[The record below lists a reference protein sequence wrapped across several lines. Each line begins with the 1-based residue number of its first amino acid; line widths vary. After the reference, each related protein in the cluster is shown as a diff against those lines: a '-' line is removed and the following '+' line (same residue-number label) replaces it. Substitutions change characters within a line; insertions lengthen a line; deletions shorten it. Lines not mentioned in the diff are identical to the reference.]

1 MNREERSRVNMKH
14 VVGISLGSSQRDHAV
29 TVEMMGEKCRVERFG
44 TNGDM
49 ERMIGLIKE
58 YDGKVDAFGLG
69 GIDIYISAVDKRY
82 TLRDAR
88 KLVQAAQQTPIV
100 DGSGLK
106 HVLER
111 RVIEYLVANTGIFKE
126 RHRVL
131 ITSAMD
137 RLGMAQA
144 LFDAG
149 CDVTLG
155 DFLFV
160 LNVPLPLKS
169 LKSLARLARF
179 IAPIV
184 VRLPFSMI
192 YPTGEQQGENK
203 PRQVKYFL
211 ENEIIAG
218 DFHFI
223 HRYMPPELPG
233 KIVITNTVT
242 SDDVRYLKER
252 GVKTLVATTPEME
265 GRSFGTNMLEA
276 ILVSLA
282 GGKSELTED
291 QYDRMLEDLKITPR
305 IEELQ

>member
-1 MNREERSRVNMKH
+1 MKH
-14 VVGISLGSSQRDHAV
+14 VVGISLGSSQRNHAV
-29 TVEMMGEKCRVERFG
+29 TVNLMGEECKVERFG
-44 TNGDM
+44 TDGDM
-49 ERMIGLIKE
+49 GRMIALLQE

-69 GIDIYISAVDKRY
+69 GIDLYISAVDRRY
-82 TLRDAR
+82 VLRDAR
-88 KLVQAAQQTPIV
+88 KIIRAAQLTPIV

-111 RVIEYLVANTGIFKE
+111 RVIEYLVANTDIFKE
-126 RHRVL
+126 RRKVL
-131 ITSAMD
+131 LTCAMD

-155 DFLFV
+155 DFLYV

-169 LKSLARLARF
+169 LKSLACLARVV
-179 IAPIV
+179 APIV
-184 VRLPFSMI
+184 VQLPFSMI
-192 YPTGEQQGENK
+192 YPTGEQQGESK
-203 PRQVKYFL
+203 PRQIRYFL

-242 SDDVRYLKER
+242 RDDVRYLKER
-252 GVKTLVATTPEME
+252 GVKTLVATTPEMD
-265 GRSFGTNMLEA
+265 GRSFGTNILEA
-276 ILVSLA
+276 ILVAMA
-282 GGKSELTED
+282 GSTRELSED
-291 QYDRMLEDLKITPR
+291 QYGRMLEDLKITPR
-305 IEELQ
+305 FEELQ

>member
-1 MNREERSRVNMKH
+1 MKH
-14 VVGISLGSSQRDHAV
+14 VVGISLGSSQRNHAV
-29 TVEMMGEKCRVERFG
+29 TVNLMGEECKVERFG
-44 TNGDM
+44 TDGDM
-49 ERMIGLIKE
+49 GRMIALLQE

-69 GIDIYISAVDKRY
+69 GIDLYISAVDRRY
-82 TLRDAR
+82 VLRDAR
-88 KLVQAAQQTPIV
+88 KIIRAAQLTPIV

-126 RHRVL
+126 RRKVL
-131 ITSAMD
+131 LTCAMD

-155 DFLFV
+155 DFLYV

-169 LKSLARLARF
+169 LKSLACLARVV
-179 IAPIV
+179 APIV
-184 VRLPFSMI
+184 VQLPFSMI
-192 YPTGEQQGENK
+192 YPTGEQQGESK
-203 PRQVKYFL
+203 PRQIRYFL

-242 SDDVRYLKER
+242 RDDVRYLKER
-252 GVKTLVATTPEME
+252 GVKTLVATTPEMD
-265 GRSFGTNMLEA
+265 GRSFGTNILEA
-276 ILVSLA
+276 ILVAMA
-282 GGKSELTED
+282 GSTRELSED
-291 QYDRMLEDLKITPR
+291 QYGRMLEDLKITPR
-305 IEELQ
+305 FEELQ

>member
-1 MNREERSRVNMKH
+1 MKH
-14 VVGISLGSSQRDHAV
+14 IVGISLGSSRRDHAV
-29 TVEMMGEKCRVERFG
+29 TVNLMGKKCRVERFG
-44 TNGDM
+44 TDGDM
-49 ERMIGLIKE
+49 ERMIALIKE

-69 GIDIYISAVDKRY
+69 GIDLYISAVDKRY
-82 TLRDAR
+82 ILRDA
-88 KLVQAAQQTPIV
+88 KKIICAAQHTPIV

-106 HVLER
+106 HTLER
-111 RVIEYLVANTGIFKE
+111 RVIEYLVANTDIFKE
-126 RHRVL
+126 RHKVL
-131 ITSAMD
+131 LTCAMD

-160 LNVPLPLKS
+160 LNMPLPLKS

-179 IAPIV
+179 VAPIV

-192 YPTGEQQGENK
+192 YPTGEQQGESK
-203 PRQVKYFL
+203 PRQTKYFT

-223 HRYMPPELPG
+223 HRYMPPQLPG

-242 SDDVRYLKER
+242 RDDVLYLKER
-252 GVKTLVATTPEME
+252 GVKTLVATTPEMD
-265 GRSFGTNMLEA
+265 GRSFGTNILEA
-276 ILVSLA
+276 ILISLA
-282 GGKSELTED
+282 DGTGELPDE
-291 QYDRMLEDLKITPR
+291 QYDRMLEDLKIMPR
-305 IEELQ
+305 IEEFQ

>member
-1 MNREERSRVNMKH
+1 MKH
-14 VVGISLGSSQRDHAV
+14 IVGISLGSSVRDHAV
-29 TVEMMGEKCRVERFG
+29 SVNLMGEECRVERFG
-44 TNGDM
+44 TDGDM
-49 ERMIGLIKE
+49 GRMIDLIKE

-82 TLRDAR
+82 ILRDAR
-88 KLVQAAQQTPIV
+88 KIVEAAQQTPIV

-106 HVLER
+106 HILEK
-111 RVIEYLVANTGIFKE
+111 RVIEYLVANTDIFKE
-126 RHRVL
+126 RRKVL
-131 ITSAMD
+131 LTCAMD

-144 LFDAG
+144 LFEAG

-169 LKSLARLARF
+169 LKSLARLARVV
-179 IAPIV
+179 APVV
-184 VRLPFSMI
+184 VRLPFSMV

-203 PRQVKYFL
+203 PRQTRFFL
-211 ENEIIAG
+211 DNEIIAG

-242 SDDVRYLKER
+242 KRDIDYLKER
-252 GVKTLVATTPEME
+252 GVKTLVATTPEMD
-265 GRSFGTNMLEA
+265 GRSFGTNILEA

-282 GGKSELTED
+282 GGTGELPGE
-291 QYDRMLEDLKITPR
+291 QYDRMLEDLKIRPR
-305 IEELQ
+305 IEDLQ

>member
-1 MNREERSRVNMKH
+1 MKH

-29 TVEMMGEKCRVERFG
+29 TVNMMGEECLLERFG
-44 TNGDM
+44 TDGDM
-49 ERMIGLIKE
+49 KRMISLIKE

-69 GIDIYISAVDKRY
+69 GIDIYVSAVDKRY
-82 TLRDAR
+82 ILRDAR
-88 KLVQAAQQTPIV
+88 KILLAAQKTPIV

-106 HVLER
+106 HILER
-111 RVIEYLVANTGIFKE
+111 RVIEYLVANTDIFKE
-126 RHRVL
+126 RRRVL

-144 LFDAG
+144 LFNAG

-160 LNVPLPLKS
+160 LNVPMPLKS
-169 LKSLARLARF
+169 LKSLARLARLV
-179 IAPIV
+179 APIV
-184 VRLPFSMI
+184 LRLPFSMI
-192 YPTGEQQGENK
+192 YPTGEQQGESK

-223 HRYMPPELPG
+223 HRYMPPKLPG

-242 SDDVRYLKER
+242 MDDVQYLKER
-252 GVKTLVATTPEME
+252 GVKTLVATTPEMD
-265 GRSFGTNMLEA
+265 GRSFGTNILEA
-276 ILVSLA
+276 LLISLA
-282 GGKSELTED
+282 GSPGELSED

-305 IEELQ
+305 IVELQ